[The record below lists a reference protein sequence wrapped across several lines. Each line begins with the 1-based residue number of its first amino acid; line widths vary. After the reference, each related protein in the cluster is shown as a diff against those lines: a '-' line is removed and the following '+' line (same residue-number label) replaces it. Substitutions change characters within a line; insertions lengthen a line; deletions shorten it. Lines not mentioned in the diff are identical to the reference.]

1 MHYFVNIG
9 SNLGVRALN
18 ISRAVRAIESRF
30 GYFEISK
37 MMESEPQGF
46 DSVNLFSNVAVMF
59 ISDKEPAE
67 VLEILQEIERE
78 LNPTPHRY
86 ADGSYADRVLDIDI
100 MAVDELEIRTP
111 RLKVPHPRL
120 AERRF
125 FLQPFAELAPLWR
138 HPATGLTCEQML
150 ARL

>member
-46 DSVNLFSNVAVMF
+46 DSVNLFSNVA
-59 ISDKEPAE
+59 
-67 VLEILQEIERE
+67 EILQEIERE

-86 ADGSYADRVLDIDI
+86 ADGSYSDRVLDIDI
-100 MAVDELEIRTP
+100 MAVDEMQINTP

-120 AERRF
+120 AERKF

-150 ARL
+150 TRL